1 MQARDGHGGAD
12 PAAIE
17 RERGY
22 LLRYARLQLRN
33 PAQAEDAV
41 QETLLAAIE
50 GAARFSG
57 NSALRTWLTG
67 ILKHKIIDQLRR
79 SGREQA
85 LAAPDDDSGEAAA
98 VDALF
103 AGDGH
108 WREFP
113 ANWGNP
119 DTALENSRFWI
130 AFEQCTRRLPA
141 RTARVFMMREVMEMS
156 TDEIC
161 KALDITAT
169 NCWVMLHR
177 ARLTLRE
184 CLELQWFG
192 KTQS

>member
-1 MQARDGHGGAD
+1 MEPKAPGAD
-12 PAAIE
+12 HVAIE

-22 LLRYARLQLRN
+22 LLRYARLQLRD
-33 PAQAEDAV
+33 PAAEDAV

-57 NSALRTWLTG
+57 KSSLRTWLTG
-67 ILKHKIIDQLRR
+67 ILKHKIIDHLRR
-79 SGREQA
+79 NSREQP
-85 LAAPDDDSGEAAA
+85 LSSGDDAAEADA

-108 WREFP
+108 WRDFS
-113 ANWGNP
+113 ADWGNP
-119 DTALENSRFWI
+119 DAALENRRFW
-130 AFEQCTRRLPA
+130 AALELCVQRLPA
-141 RTARVFMMREVMEMS
+141 RTARVFMMREVMEMPNE
-156 TDEIC
+156 EIC

-169 NCWVMLHR
+169 NCWVLLHR

-192 KTQS
+192 KPEK